1 MRNHTLNIS
10 PDGQVTSDKICLG
23 KVATIY
29 SKTGLL
35 WEATYNPNGFGA
47 ISQYF
52 KNQDAALDF
61 LVGVHEKNKRAEALR
76 ELEQDILE
84 IIPAKLPRRSPRP
97 WARQPRLYKLCS
109 MLFARSTKV
118 TVGTSTWKMRTRAT
132 VGWAWLWICGCALRR
147 FDAPQRRCGD

>member
-10 PDGQVTSDKICLG
+10 PDVQVTSDKICLG

-84 IIPAKLPRRSPRP
+84 YCRDNPGKTTAQIAEALGKTTAAVQAVLDALCPEHEGDGGYFYVEDEDAGYG
-97 WARQPRLYKLCS
+97 RLGVVMDMRLC
-109 MLFARSTKV
+109 A
-118 TVGTSTWKMRTRAT
+118 A
-132 VGWAWLWICGCALRR
+132 
-147 FDAPQRRCGD
+147 